1 MKSIFNQFKIRHAS
15 ILVTGALLL
24 FLGSCNLL
32 EVENPNSLTVEDVS
46 LPSSAEGLKN
56 GQLNAL
62 MSGLGWTYAATS
74 TISDEIYWTGSYESY
89 KTFNEGRVAFDANEI
104 TVAGFPEISQ
114 ARYMSDFAIEKLEE
128 FDSNSELVD
137 RSVLVRS
144 YIYGALTRITI
155 ADSYDNFVF
164 SNGTET
170 SPAIGEDQMFTI
182 YDQAISM
189 LDKAL
194 PIAQAVGSSELEG
207 QVLGLRAR
215 AKHAKGIWQ
224 KLNPKG
230 SVPANPLVSGTG
242 AVADAEDALDIM
254 SADYKAVINYQAG
267 NITNYL
273 AGQVN
278 SRGELTLTPDPDG
291 SRAPFN
297 DLKTGDPDPRVVAIA
312 ADFNDIQTYTE
323 SYSPLTWLSAREMHL
338 IIAEELVGTNDI
350 KARNEINTVRGLDG
364 LPDMDVTD
372 SFVEFIEHE
381 RRANLYLQGRRLND
395 MYRFG
400 SQSPD
405 WLPGEDAS
413 DTPGILLPI
422 PTNEQLANPDL

>member
-1 MKSIFNQFKIRHAS
+1 MKSIFNQFKIRHAT
-15 ILVTGALLL
+15 ILVTGTLLL

-62 MSGLGWTYAATS
+62 MSGLGWTYAATA

-89 KTFNEGRVAFDANEI
+89 KTFSEGRVDFDANEI
-104 TVAGFPEISQ
+104 IVAGFPEISQ

-155 ADSYDNFVF
+155 ADSYDNFVY

-170 SPAIGEDQMFTI
+170 SPAIGEDQMFTV
-182 YDQAISM
+182 YDQAIEM

-194 PIAQAVGSSELEG
+194 PIAQAIGNTTLES
-207 QVLGLRAR
+207 QVFGLRAR
-215 AKHAKGIWQ
+215 AKHAKGVWQ

-230 SVPANPLVSGTG
+230 STPANPLVSGTG
-242 AVADAEDALDIM
+242 AIADAEDALALM
-254 SADYKAVINYQAG
+254 SADYKAVIDYQAG

-291 SRAPFN
+291 DRAPFD
-297 DLKTGDPDPRVVAIA
+297 DLKTGNPDPRVVAIA
-312 ADFNDIQTYTE
+312 ADFNDTQTYTE
-323 SYSPLTWLSAREMHL
+323 NYSPLTWLSAREMHL

-350 KARNEINTVRGLDG
+350 RARSEINTVRALDG
-364 LPDMDVTD
+364 LPDMDITD
-372 SFVEFIEHE
+372 DFVAFIEHE

-405 WLPGEDAS
+405 WLAGEDAIE
-413 DTPGILLPI
+413 TPGILLPI
-422 PTNEQLANPDL
+422 PRNEQLANPDL

>member
-1 MKSIFNQFKIRHAS
+1 MKSIFNQLKIRHATML
-15 ILVTGALLL
+15 ITGALLL

-32 EVENPNSLTVEDVS
+32 EVENPNSLTVDDVS

-74 TISDEIYWTGSYESY
+74 TVSDEIYWTGSYESY
-89 KTFNEGRVAFDANEI
+89 KTFGEGRIAFDANEI
-104 TVAGFPEISQ
+104 TVAGYPEISQ

-128 FDSNSELVD
+128 FDSNSELTD
-137 RSVLVRS
+137 RSILVRS

-164 SNGTET
+164 SDGTET
-170 SPAIGEDQMFTI
+170 SPAIGEGQMSTL
-182 YDQAISM
+182 YDQAIAM

-194 PIAQAVGSSELEG
+194 PIAQAIGNSELEG
-207 QVLGLRAR
+207 QVFGLRAR
-215 AKHAKGIWQ
+215 AKHAKGVWQ

-230 SVPANPLVSGTG
+230 TTPANPLVSGTG
-242 AVADAEDALDIM
+242 AIADAEDALDIM
-254 SADYKAVINYQAG
+254 SADYKAVIDYQAG

-297 DLKTGDPDPRVVAIA
+297 DLKTGNPDPRVVAIA

-323 SYSPLTWLSAREMHL
+323 SYSPFTWLSAREMHL

-350 KARNEINTVRGLDG
+350 RARNEINTVRALDG

-372 SFVEFIEHE
+372 DFVEFIEHE

-405 WLPGEDAS
+405 WLAGEDALE
-413 DTPGILLPI
+413 TPGILLPI

>member
-1 MKSIFNQFKIRHAS
+1 MKSIFNQFKIRHAT
-15 ILVTGALLL
+15 ILVTGVLLL

-89 KTFNEGRVAFDANEI
+89 KTFNEGRVDFPSNEI
-104 TVAGFPEISQ
+104 IVAGFPEISQ

-128 FDSNSELVD
+128 FDSNSELAD
-137 RSVLVRS
+137 RSILVRS

-164 SNGTET
+164 SSGTET
-170 SPAIGEDQMFTI
+170 SPAIGEGQMSTV
-182 YDQAISM
+182 YDQAIGM

-194 PIAQAVGSSELEG
+194 PIAQAIGNTELES
-207 QVLGLRAR
+207 QVFGLRAR

-230 SVPANPLVSGTG
+230 STPTNPLVSGTG
-242 AVADAEDALDIM
+242 AVADAEAALAIM
-254 SADYKAVINYQAG
+254 PADYKAIINYQAG
-267 NITNYL
+267 NVTNYL

-278 SRGELTLTPDPDG
+278 SRGELTLAQDTTGD
-291 SRAPFN
+291 RTAFN
-297 DLKTGDPDPRVVAIA
+297 DLKTGQPDPRVIAIA
-312 ADFNDIQTYTE
+312 TDFNDIDTYTE
-323 SYSPLTWLSAREMHL
+323 NYSPLTWLSAREMHL
-338 IIAEELVGTNDI
+338 IIAEELAGSNPI
-350 KARNEINTVRGLDG
+350 RARNEINTVRSLDG
-364 LPDMDVTD
+364 LPDMEATD
-372 SFVEFIEHE
+372 SFVAFIEHE
-381 RRANLYLQGRRLND
+381 RRANLYLQNRRLND

-400 SQSPD
+400 SVSPD
-405 WLPGEDAS
+405 WLPGEDALE
-413 DTPGILLPI
+413 TPGILLPI
-422 PTNEQLANPDL
+422 PVNEQLANPDL